1 MEKIC
6 NFSEDILLDS
16 NGTSSLNDIVDNV
29 NNHIFIKALIKGK
42 GILSNSET
50 DFVNTYF
57 PPYARINEICM
68 IREDIYNSFPNI
80 NINGGEVYDVDII
93 GDFTVKYKAL
103 ILIILLIVLIGI
115 VQK

>member
-1 MEKIC
+1 
-6 NFSEDILLDS
+6 
-16 NGTSSLNDIVDNV
+16 
-29 NNHIFIKALIKGK
+29 
-42 GILSNSET
+42 
-50 DFVNTYF
+50 
-57 PPYARINEICM
+57 M